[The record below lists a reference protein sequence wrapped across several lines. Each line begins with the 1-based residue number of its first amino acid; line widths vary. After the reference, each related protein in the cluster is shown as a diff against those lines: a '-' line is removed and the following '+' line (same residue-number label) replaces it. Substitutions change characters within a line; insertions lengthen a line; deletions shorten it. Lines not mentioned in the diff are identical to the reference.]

1 MKVGLLTY
9 GLDRPLTGIGR
20 YTVELAKALA
30 RLEQGPE
37 ITLLLAGSAGPLEA
51 ENFPS
56 MTLPGCRWLPGLMTL
71 GNIWIPWVA
80 DRLDLDVIHDPIGV
94 APFLLGAGRAKTVVT
109 LHDVFSWSHPGTSTL
124 LEDLIY
130 RRWLPR
136 TISRTR
142 AVITASRQS
151 RADILRFLPVDPA
164 RLTVLPYGL
173 AAFFHQLPPS
183 QVAERLREKFGLS
196 APYILFAGT
205 AGPRKNIERL
215 VRAFACAAEA
225 FPQHR
230 LVLAGPRTARQTS
243 AVGDW
248 IPENLSRRV
257 LTTGPV
263 SDSDLAVLYNGC
275 ALFVFPSL
283 YEGFGLPP
291 LEAMACGAPVICS
304 KTSSLPEVVG
314 GAARLVDPLDIGGMA
329 DAMRELLGDPSRR
342 EEMRKKGL
350 EQSKAFSWERNAA
363 GTMDVYRKVVYH

>member
-20 YTVELAKALA
+20 YTVELAKGLA
-30 RLEQGPE
+30 RLEQGPVV
-37 ITLLLAGSAGPLEA
+37 TLLRAGSAGPLEA
-51 ENFPS
+51 ENFPAVS
-56 MTLPGCRWLPGLMTL
+56 LPGCRLLPGLMTL
-71 GNIWIPWVA
+71 GNIWIPWIA
-80 DRLDLDVIHDPIGV
+80 GRLDLDVIHDPIGV
-94 APFLLGAGRAKTVVT
+94 APFLFGAGRAKTVVT

-142 AVITASRQS
+142 AVITASEQS
-151 RADILRFLPVDPA
+151 QADILRFLPVDPA

-183 QVAERLREKFGLS
+183 QVTERLREKYGLS
-196 APYILFAGT
+196 APFILYAGT
-205 AGPRKNIERL
+205 AGPRKNVERL
-215 VRAFACAAEA
+215 VRAFACVAET

-230 LVLAGPRTARQTS
+230 LVLAGPRTAKQTS
-243 AVGDW
+243 AVSDW
-248 IPENLSRRV
+248 IPEKLSLRV

-263 SDSDLAVLYNGC
+263 SDSDLALLYNGC

-314 GAARLVDPLDIGGMA
+314 GAARLVDPLDIRAIA
-329 DAMRELLGDPSRR
+329 DAMRELLGNPSRR

-350 EQSKAFSWERNAA
+350 EQSKAFTWELNAA
-363 GTMDVYRKVVYH
+363 GTMEVYRKVVYH